1 MKEELTFNLFKN
13 KTKFN
18 SNRREVFVEIY
29 LSRQN
34 EETLVIDTNLEY
46 YNDDGLT
53 AINNALEERTDKT
66 VSTEN
71 VMGLARSVLK
81 TIYLNI
87 MADISKRKEAKPQN
101 GTTTKME
108 PTCPITSM
116 DGLEEKMLE
125 RYPLRPLVWYR

>member
-18 SNRREVFVEIY
+18 SNRKEVFVEIY

-53 AINNALEERTDKT
+53 AINNALE
-66 VSTEN
+66 
-71 VMGLARSVLK
+71 
-81 TIYLNI
+81 
-87 MADISKRKEAKPQN
+87 KELIKQSPQ
-101 GTTTKME
+101 KM
-108 PTCPITSM
+108 
-116 DGLEEKMLE
+116 
-125 RYPLRPLVWYR
+125 

>member
-18 SNRREVFVEIY
+18 SNRKEVFVEIY

-34 EETLVIDTNLEY
+34 EETLVIDINLEY

-81 TIYLNI
+81 TTYLNI
-87 MADISKRKEAKPQN
+87 MADISKRKEAKP
-101 GTTTKME
+101 
-108 PTCPITSM
+108 
-116 DGLEEKMLE
+116 
-125 RYPLRPLVWYR
+125 

>member
-18 SNRREVFVEIY
+18 SNRKEVFVEIY

-87 MADISKRKEAKPQN
+87 MADISKRKEAKP
-101 GTTTKME
+101 
-108 PTCPITSM
+108 
-116 DGLEEKMLE
+116 
-125 RYPLRPLVWYR
+125 

>member
-1 MKEELTFNLFKN
+1 MKEELTFNLFKI

-87 MADISKRKEAKPQN
+87 MADISKRKEAKP
-101 GTTTKME
+101 
-108 PTCPITSM
+108 
-116 DGLEEKMLE
+116 
-125 RYPLRPLVWYR
+125 

>member
-87 MADISKRKEAKPQN
+87 MADISKRKEAKP
-101 GTTTKME
+101 
-108 PTCPITSM
+108 
-116 DGLEEKMLE
+116 
-125 RYPLRPLVWYR
+125 

>member
-18 SNRREVFVEIY
+18 SNRKEVFVEIY

-81 TIYLNI
+81 TTYLNI
-87 MADISKRKEAKPQN
+87 MADISKRKEAKP
-101 GTTTKME
+101 
-108 PTCPITSM
+108 
-116 DGLEEKMLE
+116 
-125 RYPLRPLVWYR
+125 